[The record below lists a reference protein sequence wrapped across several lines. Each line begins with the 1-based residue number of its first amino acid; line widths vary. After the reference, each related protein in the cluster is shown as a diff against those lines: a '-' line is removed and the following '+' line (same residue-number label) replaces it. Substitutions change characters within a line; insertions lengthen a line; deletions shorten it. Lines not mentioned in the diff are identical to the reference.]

1 MAIDN
6 NIKHFTAADIE
17 KYHKGFLSNKER
29 HDLEKAAMDD
39 PFLADA
45 LEGYAV
51 AGVNVATDIA
61 ELKKR
66 LAEKTE
72 DTKVIPLKAAPR
84 NNFRLLRAAVL
95 LAFVAGAGLLIYQF
109 GFNKKET
116 GIAETKK
123 VKKEDNNVSDSGK
136 TTSINPATITAPVS
150 EIKSADGP
158 TTNKNVATTDKET
171 KPGST
176 TNNNTGEQT
185 PVATGKTGF
194 DDIVVNKPAQAPTV
208 TALPPKVA
216 DKKEDK
222 EIVTNKLAEKNEAD
236 REEAF
241 KKNKPKNNTQETVVA
256 GGVAKGQST
265 QQNNRT
271 ITTPSRRANEQN
283 NTYSRDQN
291 QNQSTNIF
299 RGRVTDADNN
309 GVPFANVTNVQ
320 DNNAGTYTDARGFFN
335 LTYPDSVLT
344 VQVRS
349 IGFENNNVQLRN
361 GVHNNQVVLQD
372 DRKTLSEV
380 VLSKQNS
387 NATARSRD
395 GIMKLEEPEPADGWD
410 KYDTYLTNNLEVPE
424 DLKNRQTSSS
434 EVQVSFEV
442 NKNGEPINFKVEKS
456 LCAKCDKEA
465 IRLVKEGPKWKR
477 KAKKG
482 RTTVTIYF

>member
-6 NIKHFTAADIE
+6 NINNYTAADIE
-17 KYHKGFLSNKER
+17 KYHQGLLSNKER

-51 AGVNVATDIA
+51 AGVNVANDIA

-72 DTKVIPLKAAPR
+72 ETKVISLKAAPR
-84 NNFRLLRAAVL
+84 NNFKLLRAAVL

-109 GFNKKET
+109 GFNKKDTE
-116 GIAETKK
+116 IAQ
-123 VKKEDNNVSDSGK
+123 VK
-136 TTSINPATITAPVS
+136 TTTKEKDGVTDTSKTTVINPATTTTPVF
-150 EIKSADGP
+150 ETKSVNGP
-158 TTNKNVATTDKET
+158 VTNESAAVTDKET
-171 KPGST
+171 KPGGN
-176 TNNNTGEQT
+176 TNSNTGEQT
-185 PVATGKTGF
+185 PVVTGKTTF
-194 DDIVVNKPAQAPTV
+194 DDIVVNKPVEAPV
-208 TALPPKVA
+208 TALPPKAA

-222 EIVTNKLAEKNEAD
+222 GVVADKVTEKDEVA
-236 REEAF
+236 REEAY
-241 KKNKPKNNTQETVVA
+241 KKAKLKSNEQETVVG
-256 GGVAKGQST
+256 GGVVKDQST
-265 QQNNRT
+265 QQNNRN
-271 ITTPSRRANEQN
+271 ITPSRKANEQA
-283 NTYSRDQN
+283 YSRDQN
-291 QNQSTNIF
+291 QNQATNVF

-335 LTYPDSVLT
+335 LTYPDSILT

-361 GVHNNQVVLQD
+361 AVPNNQVVLQD

-380 VLSKQNS
+380 VLSKQKPNS
-387 NATARSRD
+387 TVRSRD
-395 GIMKLEEPEPADGWD
+395 GNLKLDEPEPADGWNN
-410 KYDTYLTNNLEVPE
+410 YDTYLTNNLEVPE
-424 DLKNRQTSSS
+424 DLKNRQTGSN

-442 NKNGEPINFKVEKS
+442 DKNGEPTNIKVEKS

-482 RTTVTIYF
+482 RTTVTISF